1 MPTTCTSSER
11 SRDEPHQRVLPPLAA
26 HVLRRPSRTR
36 PAAATDRG
44 PLPGTTSGDD
54 VLTKLWFRNDGT
66 VAVEIRAETATDR
79 LLLSLVRERDKDGK
93 AWTSYSPSSNNEC
106 EQMNV
111 MFANVAYISRMEP

>member
-1 MPTTCTSSER
+1 M
-11 SRDEPHQRVLPPLAA
+11 
-26 HVLRRPSRTR
+26 
-36 PAAATDRG
+36 
-44 PLPGTTSGDD
+44 
-54 VLTKLWFRNDGT
+54 LTKLWFRNDGT